1 MVTANFKI
9 NICLINELI
18 VCQNTHN
25 QTYTVHFESINSSY
39 LRTTQN
45 TTLQLLSLFA
55 FTFVKFLLHL
65 LNRIN
70 PMENGINKRLVALME
85 KLGYRKS
92 EYAEMLGVSAAVI
105 SHIYND
111 RNKAGLELVQN
122 ILTHFPKINERWLL
136 LGEGEMFKE
145 DNAMSNLVL
154 KEKIQMLYKKINAQ
168 KSNLNELIA
177 DLEGIKDIIS

>member
-1 MVTANFKI
+1 M
-9 NICLINELI
+9 
-18 VCQNTHN
+18 
-25 QTYTVHFESINSSY
+25 
-39 LRTTQN
+39 
-45 TTLQLLSLFA
+45 
-55 FTFVKFLLHL
+55 
-65 LNRIN
+65 
-70 PMENGINKRLVALME
+70 
-85 KLGYRKS
+85 
-92 EYAEMLGVSAAVI
+92 
-105 SHIYND
+105 
-111 RNKAGLELVQN
+111 QN